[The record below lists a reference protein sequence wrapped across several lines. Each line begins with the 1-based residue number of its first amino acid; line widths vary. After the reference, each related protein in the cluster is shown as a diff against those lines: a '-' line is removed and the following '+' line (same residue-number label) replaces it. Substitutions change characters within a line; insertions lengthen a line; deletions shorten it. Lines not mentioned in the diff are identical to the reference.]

1 MAQEISP
8 DKVRVHVRELLQAVC
23 MTLVDQPES
32 VQVVVEKGERTTVFR
47 ISAAQTDIGKIIGK
61 QGKKA
66 AALREIVNGIAAK
79 YNIRMI
85 VEIYD

>member
-1 MAQEISP
+1 MIQEMSP
-8 DKVRVHVRELLQAVC
+8 DKVRVHVRELLLAVC
-23 MTLVDQPES
+23 MTLVDKPEA
-32 VQVVVEKGERTTVFR
+32 VQVSVEKGERTTVYK
-47 ISAAQTDIGKIIGK
+47 ISTDRTDIGKIIGK

-66 AALREIVNGIAAK
+66 NALREIVNGIAAK